1 MRTNLTSYQISTLNE
16 QYTLG
21 NIDLQPKKYQR
32 KLVWPYK
39 SKVYLI
45 DSILQGLPIPKF
57 FLQIKVDSTTGKTIY
72 DMVDGQQRMSTIFEF
87 IRGKTSDGVDFILTK
102 KITHSLLNF
111 CLI

>member
-1 MRTNLTSYQISTLNE
+1 MNTNLTSTAISILYE

-32 KLVWPYK
+32 KLVWPFK

-57 FLQIKVDSTTGKTIY
+57 FLQIKVNSTTGKTIY
-72 DMVDGQQRMSTIFEF
+72 DMVDGQQRLSTIFEF
-87 IRGKTSDGVDFILTK
+87 IQGRTSDGKEFIYNTP
-102 KITHSLLNF
+102 
-111 CLI
+111 